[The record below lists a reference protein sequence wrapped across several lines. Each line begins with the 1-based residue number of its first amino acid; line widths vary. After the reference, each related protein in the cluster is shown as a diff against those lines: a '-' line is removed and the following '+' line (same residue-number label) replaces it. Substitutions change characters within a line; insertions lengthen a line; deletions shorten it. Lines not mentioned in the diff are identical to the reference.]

1 MTPQSTPEPESMPE
15 PRSSGNKGTKLSRRL
30 STIERDII
38 EHTGT
43 VREVHQTN
51 KSGEGSP

>member
-1 MTPQSTPEPESMPE
+1 MISQSTLEPESIPE

-38 EHTGT
+38 EHIRTI
-43 VREVHQTN
+43 REVY
-51 KSGEGSP
+51 

>member
-1 MTPQSTPEPESMPE
+1 MTSQSTLEPESMPE
-15 PRSSGNKGTKLSRRL
+15 PRSNGNKGTKLSRRL
-30 STIERDII
+30 STIERDVI

-51 KSGEGSP
+51 KSGKGSP

>member
-1 MTPQSTPEPESMPE
+1 MPE
-15 PRSSGNKGTKLSRRL
+15 PRSSRNKGAKLLRRL

-43 VREVHQTN
+43 VREVY
-51 KSGEGSP
+51 